1 MLTDFRDCEDGL
13 AFHADVCIVG
23 AGVAGITVAR
33 ALLGSGLTVCLVES
47 GGVDFEP
54 ETQALYQG
62 ATEGQPYYDLE
73 DARLRLF
80 GGTTAIWGGRCMP
93 LDAID
98 FQRRGWVPHSGW
110 SFGPEALAPYYDRVR
125 ESLGL
130 PFEHFDSRLE
140 GEVRL
145 PRPLFDDQRLERAYW
160 QFDGA
165 YWRFRIEN
173 CRDLT
178 EHPDVRVLLH
188 ANVVDIHADPLGRHV
203 DKIVIARHGEVRG
216 AVQARTFVLAC
227 GGIENPRLLLAASS
241 ACPDGLGNAHGNVG
255 RYFMEHPRARLG
267 TLESDQAFRMW
278 DALRKRFA
286 GGHKVMTA
294 LRLSDAE
301 QARRQV
307 LNAGVTA
314 KYQRGEGNGRPI
326 MRILYDA
333 VREHSPPNRRMR
345 QAWRLYNRASDLLQG
360 HRTRALRRYQLRHG
374 LGRVLFMVRGE
385 QAPNPE
391 SRVVLDEDD
400 RDALG
405 MPRARLIWR
414 LSEIDKRTAAAF
426 AEVLDDEL
434 RRAGLGRLA
443 PAPWLREPG
452 TAWPVDPALSTHALG
467 GYHHMGTTRMADSP
481 RHGVVDPDCRVHG
494 VDNLYI
500 AGSSV
505 FPTGGWSNPT
515 MTILALSL
523 RLGEHLRTRTERV
536 PRIAAR
542 AGAPAETPA

>member
-13 AFHADVCIVG
+13 SFHADVCVVG
-23 AGVAGITVAR
+23 AGAAGITVAR
-33 ALLGSGLTVCLVES
+33 ALLGSGRTVCLVES

-54 ETQALYQG
+54 ETQALYRG

-73 DARLRLF
+73 DARLRFF

-93 LDAID
+93 LDPID
-98 FQRRGWVPHSGW
+98 FQRRDWVPDSGW
-110 SFGPEALAPYYDRVR
+110 PFGPEALAPYYEQVR
-125 ESLGL
+125 AALDL
-130 PFEHFDSRLE
+130 PFPRFDAGLAE
-140 GEVRL
+140 TLRL
-145 PRPLFDDQRLERAYW
+145 PAPPVDRQRLEAAYW

-165 YWRFRIEN
+165 YWRFRMEN

-188 ANVVDIHADPLGRHV
+188 ANVVDIHTDALGRHV
-203 DKIVIARHGEVRG
+203 DRIVIARHGAVRG
-216 AVQARTFVLAC
+216 TVRARVFVLAC
-227 GGIENPRLLLAASS
+227 GGIENPRLLLAARG

-267 TLESDQAFRMW
+267 TLESDQAFQVW
-278 DALRKRFA
+278 DALRKRFV
-286 GGHKVMTA
+286 GGRKVMAA

-314 KYQRGEGNGRPI
+314 KYQRRESADRPI
-326 MRILYDA
+326 MRILYDT
-333 VREHSPPNRRMR
+333 VRDHSPPNRRMR
-345 QAWRLYNRASDLLQG
+345 QVWRLYNRANDLLQG
-360 HRTRALRRYQLRHG
+360 QKTRALRHFQFRHG
-374 LGRVLFMVRGE
+374 RGRVLFMVRGE
-385 QAPNPE
+385 QAPNPD
-391 SRVVLDEDD
+391 SRVVLDADD

-426 AEVLDDEL
+426 TEVLDAEL
-434 RRAGLGRLA
+434 RRAGLGRLE
-443 PAPWLREPG
+443 PAGWLREPG
-452 TAWPVDPALSTHALG
+452 TDWPVDPALSKHALG
-467 GYHHMGTTRMADSP
+467 GYHHMGTTRMAESP
-481 RHGVVDPDCRVHG
+481 QRGVVDPDCRVHG
-494 VDNLYI
+494 LDNLYI

-523 RLGEHLRTRTERV
+523 RLGEHLRTRTEPV
-536 PRIAAR
+536 PRIA
-542 AGAPAETPA
+542 TPATTPTKTLA